1 MKHIVIINGSGGC
14 GKSTF
19 IKLCKEGVQEAIRE
33 KISKQSPIKFQ
44 CEVEELSSVDFVKD
58 IATECG
64 WDGQKTE
71 KNRAFLSD
79 LKTILSDW
87 DNVPNKKVM
96 ESIKQ
101 HNDDVSWIFFVNIRE
116 KKEIENFIELCKS
129 EGYNYTTLLIKNK
142 KVPVITSNKS
152 DAYVENYKY
161 DTIIYND
168 FDLGVYRD
176 QAYFF
181 IRDIVGKMIEIIT
194 SNLVTTTTTSI
205 PCDFYNKEKEFNC
218 PDCNHT
224 DNTCY
229 NCMRFQS
236 VFNSNKEDSTKKEY
250 LTNKKLDLNKIP
262 NFYFDKNYE
271 QISLFEFDNIPLSC
285 KSCPN
290 HPINGGA
297 GICNCTLGD
306 KNFY

>member
-19 IKLCKEGVQEAIRE
+19 IKLCKEGVQEAIE
-33 KISKQSPIKFQ
+33 KKISKQSPIKFQ

-58 IATECG
+58 IAIECG

-101 HNDDVSWIFFVNIRE
+101 YNDDVSWIFFVNIRE
-116 KKEIENFIELCKS
+116 KKEIENFIKLCEE
-129 EGYNYTTLLIKNK
+129 EGYDCTTLLIKNDR
-142 KVPVITSNKS
+142 VPVITSNKS
-152 DAYVENYKY
+152 DAYTEDYHY
-161 DTIIYND
+161 DNTIYNNFGLD
-168 FDLGVYRD
+168 FYKK

-194 SNLVTTTTTSI
+194 S
-205 PCDFYNKEKEFNC
+205 F
-218 PDCNHT
+218 
-224 DNTCY
+224 
-229 NCMRFQS
+229 
-236 VFNSNKEDSTKKEY
+236 
-250 LTNKKLDLNKIP
+250 
-262 NFYFDKNYE
+262 
-271 QISLFEFDNIPLSC
+271 SL
-285 KSCPN
+285 
-290 HPINGGA
+290 
-297 GICNCTLGD
+297 
-306 KNFY
+306 

>member
-1 MKHIVIINGSGGC
+1 MKPIVIINGSGGC

-19 IKLCKEGVQEAIRE
+19 IKLCKEGVQEAIE
-33 KISKQSPIKFQ
+33 KKISKQSPIKFQ

-101 HNDDVSWIFFVNIRE
+101 YNDDVSWIFFVNIRE
-116 KKEIENFIELCKS
+116 KKEIENFIKLCEE
-129 EGYNYTTLLIKNK
+129 EGYDCTTLLIKNDR
-142 KVPVITSNKS
+142 VPVITSNKS
-152 DAYVENYKY
+152 DAYTEDYHY
-161 DTIIYND
+161 DNTIYNNFGLD
-168 FDLGVYRD
+168 FYKK

-236 VFNSNKEDSTKKEY
+236 VFNSNKEDSIKKEH
-250 LTNKKLDLNKIP
+250 LINKKLDLNKTP
-262 NFYFDKNYE
+262 NIYFDENYK
-271 QISLFEFDNIPLSC
+271 QVSLFDITPLPCRNCS
-285 KSCPN
+285 N
-290 HPINGGA
+290 YPINGGS
-297 GICNCTLGD
+297 GICHCTLGD
-306 KNFY
+306 QVFF